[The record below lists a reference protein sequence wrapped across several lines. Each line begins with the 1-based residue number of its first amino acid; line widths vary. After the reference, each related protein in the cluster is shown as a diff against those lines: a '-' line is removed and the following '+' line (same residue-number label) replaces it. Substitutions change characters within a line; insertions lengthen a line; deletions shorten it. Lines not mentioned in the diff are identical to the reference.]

1 MIAVLRILARRVA
14 LLVPL
19 MLGIVLFV
27 FLVMRFSDVDPASA
41 FFQGA
46 NPTPRQLHD
55 FREEH
60 GLLDP
65 LPVRYVHFVA
75 DLLHGDLGT
84 SALTRAP
91 VIDQVTTALPLTL
104 QLTFLGL
111 GIAVV
116 LSLVGGVTAAIH
128 RDRLP
133 DQIIR
138 VVSLTGV
145 AAPGF
150 WLALLM
156 IQYLAVDLGW
166 FPTGG
171 YINPADSFTGWLKTM
186 TLPAFALSLPVAAQ
200 LTRIVRTAVVEELDK
215 DYVRTAIGSGLPPR
229 VVVGRNVLRNA
240 LINPLTVLGLRVGY
254 LLGGAVVIETI
265 FSLPGMGKLMID
277 AVKNGDPAVVQ
288 GVVLTTAAGF
298 VVVNLVI
305 DVLYLLVNPRL
316 RDAAP

>member
-1 MIAVLRILARRVA
+1 VVAIARILARRIA
-14 LLVPL
+14 LLAPL

-27 FLVMRFSDVDPASA
+27 FLVMRFSDSDPASA
-41 FFQGA
+41 YFQGA
-46 NPTPRQLHD
+46 NPTEQQLHD
-55 FREEH
+55 FRERN

-75 DLLHGDLGT
+75 DLLHGDLGI
-84 SALTRAP
+84 SVLTRAP
-91 VIDQVTTALPLTL
+91 VVDQVTTALPLTM

-116 LSLVGGVTAAIH
+116 LALVLGVTAAIY
-128 RDRLP
+128 RDQLP
-133 DQIIR
+133 DQLIR

-156 IQYLAVDLGW
+156 IQYLAVDAGW

-171 YINPADSFTGWLKTM
+171 YINPADSFSGWLKTM

-215 DYVRTAIGSGLPPR
+215 DYVRTAIGSGLPPV

-265 FSLPGMGKLMID
+265 FSLPGMGKLMIE

-288 GVVLTTAAGF
+288 GVVLTTAFGF
-298 VVVNLVI
+298 VIVNLVI
-305 DVLYLLVNPRL
+305 DLLYLLVNPRL
-316 RDAAP
+316 RSAD

>member
-1 MIAVLRILARRVA
+1 MTAVLRILLRRVA

-65 LPVRYVHFVA
+65 LPERYVDFVA

-138 VVSLTGV
+138 IVSLTGV

-186 TLPAFALSLPVAAQ
+186 TLPALALSLPVAAQ

-316 RDAAP
+316 RDATT

>member
-1 MIAVLRILARRVA
+1 MVTVVRILARRVA

-46 NPTPRQLHD
+46 NPTAQQLHD
-55 FREEH
+55 FREEN

-65 LPVRYVHFVA
+65 LPVRYVAFIG
-75 DLLHGDLGT
+75 DLLHGDMGI

-91 VIDQVTTALPLTL
+91 VVDQVMTALPLTL

-116 LSLVGGVTAAIH
+116 LSLLGGVTAAIY

-133 DQIIR
+133 DQTIR

-186 TLPAFALSLPVAAQ
+186 ALPALALSLPVAAQ

-288 GVVLTTAAGF
+288 GVVLTTATGF

-305 DVLYLLVNPRL
+305 DILYLLVNPRL
-316 RDAAP
+316 REAT

>member
-1 MIAVLRILARRVA
+1 MV
-14 LLVPL
+14 
-19 MLGIVLFV
+19 
-27 FLVMRFSDVDPASA
+27 
-41 FFQGA
+41 
-46 NPTPRQLHD
+46 
-55 FREEH
+55 
-60 GLLDP
+60 
-65 LPVRYVHFVA
+65 
-75 DLLHGDLGT
+75 
-84 SALTRAP
+84 
-91 VIDQVTTALPLTL
+91 DQVTTALPLTL

-116 LSLVGGVTAAIH
+116 LALLGGVTAAIH

-133 DQIIR
+133 DQFIR

-171 YINPADSFTGWLKTM
+171 YVNPADSFTGWLRTM
-186 TLPAFALSLPVAAQ
+186 TLPALALSLPVAAQ

-288 GVVLTTAAGF
+288 GVVLTTAVGF

-305 DVLYLLVNPRL
+305 DVLYLLVNPRI
-316 RDAAP
+316 REAS

>member
-1 MIAVLRILARRVA
+1 MTAVVRILLRRIA

-55 FREEH
+55 FRRQN

-65 LPVRYVHFVA
+65 LPVRYVHFVG

-91 VIDQVTTALPLTL
+91 VVDQVTTALPLTL

-111 GIAVV
+111 ALAVV
-116 LSLVGGVTAAIH
+116 LALAGGVTAAVY
-128 RDRLP
+128 RDRIP
-133 DQIIR
+133 DQVIR
-138 VVSLTGV
+138 VVSLVGV

-156 IQYLAVDLGW
+156 IQYLAVDRGW

-171 YINPADSFTGWLKTM
+171 YINPADSVTGWLKTM
-186 TLPAFALSLPVAAQ
+186 ALPAFALSLPVAAQ
-200 LTRIVRTAVVEELDK
+200 LTRIVRTSVVEELDK
-215 DYVRTAIGSGLPPR
+215 DYVRTAIGSGLPPW

-240 LINPLTVLGLRVGY
+240 LVNPLTVLGLRVGY

-277 AVKNGDPAVVQ
+277 AVQNGDPAVVQ
-288 GVVLTTAAGF
+288 GVVLTTATGF

-305 DVLYLLVNPRL
+305 DILYLLVNPRL
-316 RDAAP
+316 RAG

>member
-1 MIAVLRILARRVA
+1 MIAVLRVLVRRVA

-19 MLGIVLFV
+19 MLGVVLFV

-41 FFQGA
+41 FFQGS
-46 NPTPRQLHD
+46 NPTARQLHD
-55 FREEH
+55 FRERN

-65 LPVRYVHFVA
+65 LPVRYVHFVGG
-75 DLLHGDLGT
+75 LLHGDLGT

-91 VIDQVTTALPLTL
+91 VLDQVATALPLTL

-111 GIAVV
+111 AIAVV
-116 LSLVGGVTAAIH
+116 LSLLGGVTAAIH

-138 VVSLTGV
+138 VVSLIGV
-145 AAPGF
+145 AAPAF

-156 IQYLAVDLGW
+156 IQYLAVDRGW

-171 YINPADSFTGWLKTM
+171 YINPADSLTGWLRTM
-186 TLPAFALSLPVAAQ
+186 TLPALALSLPVAAQ
-200 LTRIVRTAVVEELDK
+200 LTRIVRTSVVEELDK

-240 LINPLTVLGLRVGY
+240 LVNPLTVLGLRVGY

-265 FSLPGMGKLMID
+265 FALPGMGKLMID
-277 AVKNGDPAVVQ
+277 AVQNGDPAVVQ
-288 GVVLTTAAGF
+288 GVVLTTATGF

-305 DVLYLLVNPRL
+305 DVLYLLLNPRL
-316 RDAAP
+316 REAS

>member
-1 MIAVLRILARRVA
+1 MTAVVRILVRRIA

-55 FREEH
+55 FRERN

-65 LPVRYVHFVA
+65 LPVRYVHFVGA
-75 DLLHGDLGT
+75 LLHGDLGT

-91 VIDQVTTALPLTL
+91 VADQVSTALPLTL

-111 GIAVV
+111 ALAVV
-116 LSLVGGVTAAIH
+116 LALLGGVTAAVY
-128 RDRLP
+128 RDRIP
-133 DQIIR
+133 DQVIR
-138 VVSLTGV
+138 VVSLVGV

-156 IQYLAVDLGW
+156 IQYLAVDRGW

-171 YINPADSFTGWLKTM
+171 YINPADSLTGWLKTM
-186 TLPAFALSLPVAAQ
+186 ALPAIALSLPVAAQ
-200 LTRIVRTAVVEELDK
+200 LTRIVRTSVVEELDK
-215 DYVRTAIGSGLPPR
+215 DYVRTAIGSGLPPW

-240 LINPLTVLGLRVGY
+240 LVNPLTVLGLRVGY

-277 AVKNGDPAVVQ
+277 AVQNGDPAVVQ
-288 GVVLTTAAGF
+288 GVVLTTATGF

-305 DVLYLLVNPRL
+305 DILYLLVNPRL
-316 RDAAP
+316 RAG

>member
-1 MIAVLRILARRVA
+1 MTAVVRILLRRIV

-19 MLGIVLFV
+19 LLGIVLFV
-27 FLVMRFSDVDPASA
+27 FLVMRFSDADPASA

-55 FREEH
+55 FRARN

-65 LPVRYVHFVA
+65 LPVRYVHFVG

-84 SALTRAP
+84 SALTRSP
-91 VIDQVTTALPLTL
+91 VAGQVATALPLTL

-111 GIAVV
+111 ALAVV
-116 LSLVGGVTAAIH
+116 VALAGGVTAAVY
-128 RDRLP
+128 RDRVP
-133 DQIIR
+133 DQVVR
-138 VVSLTGV
+138 VVSLVGV

-156 IQYLAVDLGW
+156 IQYLAVDRGW

-171 YINPADSFTGWLKTM
+171 YVNPADSVTGWLRTM
-186 TLPAFALSLPVAAQ
+186 TLPAVALSLPVAAQ
-200 LTRIVRTAVVEELDK
+200 LTRIVRTSVVEELDK

-240 LINPLTVLGLRVGY
+240 LVNPLTVLGLRVGY

-277 AVKNGDPAVVQ
+277 AVQNGDPAVVQ
-288 GVVLTTAAGF
+288 GVVLTTATGF

-305 DVLYLLVNPRL
+305 DLLYLLVNPRL
-316 RDAAP
+316 RTG

>member
-1 MIAVLRILARRVA
+1 MVTVLRILARRIV

-55 FREEH
+55 FRVQN

-65 LPVRYVHFVA
+65 LPVRYVHFVGA
-75 DLLHGDLGT
+75 LLHGDMGT

-91 VIDQVTTALPLTL
+91 VLQQVTTALPLTL

-111 GIAVV
+111 GIAIV
-116 LSLVGGVTAAIH
+116 LSLLGGVTAAIY

-145 AAPGF
+145 AAPAF

-171 YINPADSFTGWLKTM
+171 YINPADSLTGWLKTM
-186 TLPAFALSLPVAAQ
+186 ALPALALSLPVAAQ
-200 LTRIVRTAVVEELDK
+200 LTRIVRTSVVEELDK

-277 AVKNGDPAVVQ
+277 AVQNGDPAVVQ
-288 GVVLTTAAGF
+288 GVVLTTATGF

-305 DVLYLLVNPRL
+305 DILYLLVNPRL
-316 RDAAP
+316 RDAS

>member
-1 MIAVLRILARRVA
+1 MTAVLRILLRRVA

-65 LPVRYVHFVA
+65 LPVRYAAFVA
-75 DLLHGDLGT
+75 DLLHGDMGT

-116 LSLVGGVTAAIH
+116 LALLGGVTAAIY

-186 TLPAFALSLPVAAQ
+186 TLPALALSLPVAAQ

-316 RDAAP
+316 RDATT

>member
-1 MIAVLRILARRVA
+1 VIAVVRILARRVA

-46 NPTPRQLHD
+46 NPTAQQLHD
-55 FREEH
+55 FREEN

-65 LPVRYVHFVA
+65 LPVRYVAFIG
-75 DLLHGDLGT
+75 DLLHGDMGI

-91 VIDQVTTALPLTL
+91 VVDQVMTALPLTL

-116 LSLVGGVTAAIH
+116 LSLVSGVTAAIY

-156 IQYLAVDLGW
+156 IHYLAVDLGW

-171 YINPADSFTGWLKTM
+171 YINPADSVTGWLKTM
-186 TLPAFALSLPVAAQ
+186 TLPALALALPVAAQ

-240 LINPLTVLGLRVGY
+240 LMNPLTVLGLRVGY

-288 GVVLTTAAGF
+288 GVVLTTATGF

-305 DVLYLLVNPRL
+305 DILYLLVNPRL
-316 RDAAP
+316 REAT

>member
-1 MIAVLRILARRVA
+1 MIAVVRILLRRIA

-65 LPVRYVHFVA
+65 LPVRYVDFVA
-75 DLLHGDLGT
+75 DVLHGDMGT

-116 LSLVGGVTAAIH
+116 LSLVGGVTAAIY

-156 IQYLAVDLGW
+156 IQYLAVELGW

-186 TLPAFALSLPVAAQ
+186 TLPALALSLPVAAQ

-316 RDAAP
+316 RDATT

>member
-1 MIAVLRILARRVA
+1 MSAVLRILLRRVA

-19 MLGIVLFV
+19 LLGIALFV

-55 FREEH
+55 FRERN

-65 LPVRYVHFVA
+65 LPLRYVHFVR

-84 SALTRAP
+84 SALTRTP
-91 VIDQVTTALPLTL
+91 VLDQVLTALPLTL

-111 GIAVV
+111 SVAVV
-116 LSLVGGVTAAIH
+116 LALAGGITAAVF
-128 RDRLP
+128 RDRPP
-133 DQIIR
+133 DQVIR
-138 VVSLTGV
+138 VLSLIGV
-145 AAPGF
+145 AAPAF

-156 IQYLAVDLGW
+156 IQYLAVDHGW

-171 YINPADSFTGWLKTM
+171 YINPEDSVTGWLRTM
-186 TLPAFALSLPVAAQ
+186 ALPALALSLPVAAQ
-200 LTRIVRTAVVEELDK
+200 LTRIVRTSVVEELDK
-215 DYVRTAIGSGLPPR
+215 DYVRTAVGNGLPPH

-240 LINPLTVLGLRVGY
+240 LVNPLTVLGLRVGY
-254 LLGGAVVIETI
+254 LLGGAVVIETV
-265 FSLPGMGKLMID
+265 FALPGMGKLLID
-277 AVKNGDPAVVQ
+277 AVQNGDPAVVQ
-288 GVVLTTAAGF
+288 GVVLTTATGF

-305 DVLYLLVNPRL
+305 DILYLLVNPRL
-316 RDAAP
+316 REAT

>member
-1 MIAVLRILARRVA
+1 VVTVVRILARRVA

-46 NPTPRQLHD
+46 NPTAQQLHD
-55 FREEH
+55 FREEN

-65 LPVRYVHFVA
+65 LPVRYVAFIA
-75 DLLHGDLGT
+75 DLLHGDMGI

-91 VIDQVTTALPLTL
+91 VVDQVMTALPLTL

-116 LSLVGGVTAAIH
+116 LSLLGGVTAAIY

-186 TLPAFALSLPVAAQ
+186 TLPALALSLPVAAQ

-288 GVVLTTAAGF
+288 GVVLTTATGF

-305 DVLYLLVNPRL
+305 DILYLLVNPRL
-316 RDAAP
+316 REAT

>member
-1 MIAVLRILARRVA
+1 MIAVLRILVRRLV

-19 MLGIVLFV
+19 LLGIVLFV

-46 NPTPRQLHD
+46 NPTEEQLHD
-55 FREEH
+55 FREEN

-65 LPVRYVHFVA
+65 LPVRYVAFV
-75 DLLHGDLGT
+75 GDLVQGDMGI
-84 SALTRAP
+84 SVLTRSP
-91 VIDQVTTALPLTL
+91 VMEQVTTALPLTL

-116 LSLVGGVTAAIH
+116 ISLLLGVTAAIY

-133 DQIIR
+133 DQLIR
-138 VVSLTGV
+138 VISLTGV

-156 IQYLAVDLGW
+156 IQYLAVEAGW

-171 YINPADSFTGWLKTM
+171 YVNPGDSFTGWLKTM
-186 TLPAFALSLPVAAQ
+186 TLPAFALSLPVAAG
-200 LTRIVRTAVVEELDK
+200 LTRIIRTAVVEELDK
-215 DYVRTAIGSGLPPR
+215 DYVRTAIGSGLPPV

-288 GVVLTTAAGF
+288 GVVITTAVGF
-298 VVVNLVI
+298 VVVNLVLDI
-305 DVLYLLVNPRL
+305 LYLLVNPRL
-316 RDAAP
+316 RGTA

>member
-1 MIAVLRILARRVA
+1 MIAVVRILARRVA

-55 FREEH
+55 FRERN

-65 LPVRYVHFVA
+65 LPVRYVDFIG

-91 VIDQVTTALPLTL
+91 VVEQVTTALPLTL

-116 LSLVGGVTAAIH
+116 LALAGGVTAAIY

-145 AAPGF
+145 AAPAF

-166 FPTGG
+166 FPAGG
-171 YINPADSFTGWLKTM
+171 YINPADSFTGWLRTM
-186 TLPAFALSLPVAAQ
+186 TLPALALSLPVAAQ

-277 AVKNGDPAVVQ
+277 AVQNGDPAVVQ
-288 GVVLTTAAGF
+288 GVVLTTATGF

-316 RDAAP
+316 REAA

>member
-1 MIAVLRILARRVA
+1 MITVVRILARRVA

-46 NPTPRQLHD
+46 NPTAQQLHD
-55 FREEH
+55 FREEN

-65 LPVRYVHFVA
+65 LPVRYVAFIA
-75 DLLHGDLGT
+75 DLLHGDMGT

-91 VIDQVTTALPLTL
+91 VVDQVMTALPLTL

-116 LSLVGGVTAAIH
+116 LSLLGGVTAAIY

-215 DYVRTAIGSGLPPR
+215 DYVRTAIGSGLPPV

-288 GVVLTTAAGF
+288 GVVLTTATGF

-305 DVLYLLVNPRL
+305 DILYLLVNPRL
-316 RDAAP
+316 REAT

>member
-1 MIAVLRILARRVA
+1 MTAVVRILLRRVA

-19 MLGIVLFV
+19 LLGIVLFV

-46 NPTPRQLHD
+46 NPTPRQLHE
-55 FREEH
+55 FRERN

-65 LPVRYVHFVA
+65 LPLRYVHFVG

-84 SALTRAP
+84 SVLTRAP
-91 VIDQVTTALPLTL
+91 VADQVTTALPLTL

-111 GIAVV
+111 AVAVV
-116 LSLVGGVTAAIH
+116 LALAGGVTAAVY

-133 DQIIR
+133 DQVIR
-138 VVSLTGV
+138 VVSLVGV

-156 IQYLAVDLGW
+156 IQYLAVDRGW

-171 YINPADSFTGWLKTM
+171 YVNPADSVTGWLRTM
-186 TLPAFALSLPVAAQ
+186 ALPAVALSLPVAAQ
-200 LTRIVRTAVVEELDK
+200 LTRIVRTSVVEELDK

-240 LINPLTVLGLRVGY
+240 LVNPLTVLGLRVGY

-277 AVKNGDPAVVQ
+277 AVQNGDPAVVQ
-288 GVVLTTAAGF
+288 GVVLTTATGF

-305 DVLYLLVNPRL
+305 DLLYLLVNPRL
-316 RDAAP
+316 RAG

>member
-1 MIAVLRILARRVA
+1 MIAVLRILVRRVA

-19 MLGIVLFV
+19 MLGVVLFV

-41 FFQGA
+41 FFQGS
-46 NPTPRQLHD
+46 NPTAQQLHD
-55 FREEH
+55 FRERN

-65 LPVRYVHFVA
+65 LPVRYVHFVGGP
-75 DLLHGDLGT
+75 LHGDLGT

-91 VIDQVTTALPLTL
+91 VLDQVATALPLTL

-111 GIAVV
+111 AIAVV
-116 LSLVGGVTAAIH
+116 LSLLGGVTAAVH

-138 VVSLTGV
+138 VVSLVGV
-145 AAPGF
+145 AAPAF

-156 IQYLAVDLGW
+156 IQYLAVDRGW

-171 YINPADSFTGWLKTM
+171 YINPADSLTGWLRTM
-186 TLPAFALSLPVAAQ
+186 TLPALALSLPVAAQ
-200 LTRIVRTAVVEELDK
+200 LTRIVRTSVVEELDK

-240 LINPLTVLGLRVGY
+240 LVNPLTVLGLRVGY

-265 FSLPGMGKLMID
+265 FALPGMGKLMID
-277 AVKNGDPAVVQ
+277 AVQNGDPAVVQ
-288 GVVLTTAAGF
+288 GVVLTTATGF

-305 DVLYLLVNPRL
+305 DVLYLLLNPRL
-316 RDAAP
+316 REPS

>member
-1 MIAVLRILARRVA
+1 MTAILRILARRVA

-19 MLGIVLFV
+19 LLGIVLFV
-27 FLVMRFSDVDPASA
+27 FLVMRFSDIDPASA
-41 FFQGA
+41 FYQGA
-46 NPTPRQLHD
+46 NPTQEQLHQ
-55 FREEH
+55 FREDN

-65 LPVRYVHFVA
+65 LPVRYVHFVG
-75 DLLHGDLGT
+75 DLLGGDMGV
-84 SALTRAP
+84 SVLTRSP
-91 VIDQVTTALPLTL
+91 VIDQITTALPLTM

-111 GIAVV
+111 GIAVL
-116 LSLVGGVTAAIH
+116 LSLPLGVLAAIY
-128 RDRLP
+128 RDQLP

-171 YINPADSFTGWLKTM
+171 YVNPNDSFTGWLKTM
-186 TLPAFALSLPVAAQ
+186 TLPALALSLPVAAQ
-200 LTRIVRTAVVEELDK
+200 MTRIVRTAVVEELDK
-215 DYVRTAIGSGLPPR
+215 DYVRTAIGSGLPPV

-288 GVVLTTAAGF
+288 GVVITTAVGF

-305 DVLYLLVNPRL
+305 DILYLLVNPRL
-316 RDAAP
+316 RGTS